1 MNTTLS
7 ERDQKL
13 WDIMLGDLFSEVLG
27 REATIEDTSRF
38 ALVGMK
44 TVVFDRQPIAEVTEK
59 RLVVDGE
66 EQYHL
71 SYSLL
76 STPSM

>member
-1 MNTTLS
+1 MKPTLS

-44 TVVFDRQPIAEVTEK
+44 TVIIDRQPIAEITEE

-76 STPSM
+76 T